1 MQQKEKTMHNKNLKL
16 NEYQLHTV
24 SNFDGET
31 LRHINSFMPS
41 DWLDDTPK
49 LTKFNRATR
58 LIIKVKMDDSLPFTL
73 DDIFKT
79 EQG

>member
-1 MQQKEKTMHNKNLKL
+1 MSKKIIKL
-16 NEYQLHTV
+16 TEYQLHTV

-41 DWLDDTPK
+41 DWLDDTPQ

-58 LIIKVKMDDSLPFTL
+58 LIIKVKMDNSLPFL
-73 DDIFKT
+73 DNIFKT